1 MTEFEIIRAYFATQP
16 VQRADVHLGIG
27 DDAAVVQAP
36 PSMETVITTDVLV
49 AGVHFAENV
58 SPAALGHKALA
69 VNLSDLAAM
78 GAAPAWFLLDLTLPK
93 VDNAWLD
100 AFAHGIHELAQAYQA
115 QLIGGDTSSGP
126 LAVAITAIGLV
137 PQGKCMRRDGA
148 HAGDAVYVTGTLG
161 DAALVLAARRGEHG
175 MTAND
180 VAAARRRLDQ
190 PDPRVAEGVGLRDF
204 ASSAIDISDGLISDL
219 GHVLEA
225 SKVGARINLGAI
237 PVSPTYRTQMRKIGL
252 DYALAG
258 GDDYE
263 LCVTVPPA
271 NAIRAEALALASGFS
286 LTRIGE
292 ITGGNTLEILDSM
305 GRPYQPKRKGYQ
317 HFAGR

>member
-49 AGVHFAENV
+49 AGVHFSKDV

-93 VDNAWLD
+93 VDNTWLD
-100 AFAHGIHELAQAYQA
+100 AFARGLHDLALVYQA

-126 LAVAITAIGLV
+126 LSVAITAIGLV
-137 PQGKCMRRDGA
+137 PQGKSMRRDGA
-148 HAGDAVYVTGTLG
+148 HAGDVIYVTGTLG
-161 DAALVLAARRGEHG
+161 DAALVLAARRGEHA

-180 VAAARRRLDQ
+180 VAGARQRLDQ

-204 ASSAIDISDGLISDL
+204 ASSAIDISDGLMADL
-219 GHVLEA
+219 GHILEA
-225 SKVGARINLGAI
+225 SKVGARVNLGAI
-237 PVSPTYRTQMRKIGL
+237 PVSPTYRAQMRKVGL

-271 NAIRAEALALASGFS
+271 NAVRAEALALASGFS

-292 ITGGNTLEILDSM
+292 IITGNTLEILDSM

-317 HFAGR
+317 HFADG